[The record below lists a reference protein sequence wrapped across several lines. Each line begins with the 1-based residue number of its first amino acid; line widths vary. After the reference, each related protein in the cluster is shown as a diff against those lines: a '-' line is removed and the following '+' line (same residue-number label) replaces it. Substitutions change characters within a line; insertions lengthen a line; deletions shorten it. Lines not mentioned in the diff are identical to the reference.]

1 MNQSPVGKLPPGQ
14 LEGSIFRFCG
24 ASRPEVLIGPGI
36 GEDAALIR
44 WPDGK
49 YVAVASDPIVGA
61 SAGAGKFLVH
71 INANDIACKGGDPSF
86 FVVTLLVP
94 SRQGIPM
101 VEALMKEIHEACLSI
116 GAAVVGGHTE
126 LTDRYDQPVLV
137 GTMMGP
143 TEYVHR
149 ATDIRPGDRLILTK
163 HAGLEGMAILAS
175 DRPDLLEPVIGSGG
189 VREAA
194 GWLNAISVLEE
205 AKCLRDLARFLHD
218 PTEGGIGG
226 GIAEI
231 MRLSGLGAELDY
243 GKIPLSPLTE
253 RARQGLG
260 FDPFHLISSGV
271 LLAVVAPKHEEEAL
285 ARLEKK
291 GIPAASAGRFVQ
303 GPGNCPDSVAEEL
316 WSLLGRPRGE

>member
-1 MNQSPVGKLPPGQ
+1 MNHSPVGKLPPGQ
-14 LEGSIFRFCG
+14 LEGSIFRYCG
-24 ASRPEVLIGPGI
+24 AKRPEVLIGPGI
-36 GEDAALIR
+36 GEDAALIW
-44 WPDGK
+44 WPEGK
-49 YVAVASDPIVGA
+49 FVAVASDPIVGA
-61 SAGAGKFLVH
+61 TAGAGKFLVH

-94 SRQGIPM
+94 SREGIPM

-163 HAGLEGMAILAS
+163 HGGLEGMAILAF
-175 DRPDLLEPVIGSGG
+175 DRPDLLLPAIGEEA
-189 VREAA
+189 VKEAA
-194 GWLNAISVLEE
+194 QWLDSISVLPESR
-205 AKCLRDLARFLHD
+205 ALRDIARFLHD

-231 MRLSGLGAELDY
+231 IRLSGLGVELDY
-243 GKIPLSPLTE
+243 DKVPLSPLTKK
-253 RARQGLG
+253 ARDHLG
-260 FDPFHLISSGV
+260 FDALHLISSGV
-271 LLAVVAPKHEEEAL
+271 LLAVVSPDHEEEAM
-285 ARLEKK
+285 ARLKEKA
-291 GIPAASAGRFVQ
+291 IPAALCGTFVE
-303 GPGNCPDSVAEEL
+303 GEGNCPDRVTEEL
-316 WSLLGRPRGE
+316 WGLLARPGR